1 MSIDEYKMV
10 SDELISWRRKDMYIK
25 WYRSNVSRIFIE
37 HKKKFYQLIR
47 KQNELT
53 EKQKEFIGKL
63 KIHEAQIMHTVDE
76 YQKNNNQS
84 GFLLT
89 ELKLEL
95 DSYIK

>member
-1 MSIDEYKMV
+1 MV